1 MKFKLQLIYI
11 CVVCFLCSCSLDEI
25 YEQGKGSVSLKD
37 GLIEVPFS
45 ISVPGGVGMYTK
57 AMESDPDISTLH
69 LVVFDDNGYYVETQE
84 AEFTEDVTDHEHSN
98 EKKYVVNLTQTDQ
111 PRKIHIVANCPV
123 SQISY
128 GHEAEIMSNLYVEGN
143 ATAYWGR
150 IEVPHIMQ
158 TVDTDSDGRPDTYSD
173 ELLNLFRC
181 VALLRNFSQI
191 RVIDKAEPD
200 NFEMT
205 GFAVY
210 NTVDKGTVVPYNKS
224 TSSFQNFL
232 KVDGSSMTYNELIKA
247 NYDGHALSS
256 VTLKNTLIDKPVS
269 EGGDFYAPGAS
280 FYMYERKVSVNSADE
295 SSWKESPPHIII
307 KGKYNN
313 SSSETY
319 YKIDLVR
326 DVEEGGAIVKQYYN
340 ILRNFCYSFTIN
352 EIVDEGYS
360 SLELAMANP
369 AGNNLSTST
378 DTQGFTNLSDGLGR
392 IFVEYTDMTLVT
404 NNNVTL
410 KYKYIPNIETDEVH
424 NDRILVSG
432 ILDAENNPIG
442 PVFNSY
448 SIADD
453 DDADGWRTI
462 TFGVNQVES
471 IIKLQDVVLITTDN
485 SNLNRT
491 IKYTL
496 RNYFPMT
503 LECVPKKVV
512 SGSGQDVRVD
522 IKVPDDLTENLFPLS
537 FDIEAR
543 ELSLSPDATRNQLPV
558 TVSKSIIPGKET
570 VQTFHY
576 TKKVTFDEYSAYTT
590 SGGQTIIPTYFKTNK
605 SSSASEVHA
614 YNYYFRERVTN
625 NLTAKDNF
633 ENARYSFSDIKPS
646 SVGYGVGNTV
656 SFSFDMQSGLY
667 NREVTVT
674 FDGLEDQN
682 GNSTFKFTPT
692 KYNDITIS
700 GATLKTT
707 TPGGDVTVTID
718 ASEYATAV
726 HTITRIRH
734 DFTGEFNGL
743 RNVTS
748 SNRRFTFSFEIPEF
762 VANSGDN
769 MDIYITA
776 ERCTVS
782 AASAGSYSAG
792 KLTLTRAQY
801 DALSNKSVTLTL
813 DATDQAI
820 SSRSVSIT
828 LKSDGYN
835 DKQFD
840 GKMRQTATINKTFSA
855 GTLGDVSG
863 GSSSSVTCAVT
874 ITLDDNYKT
883 SSTSTVTRSGFIW
896 YTYSYSSFQ
905 ISNWTIEYTDTN
917 QQVTITLRY
926 NQNDYVGTCT
936 VQDLLNSG
944 NLNVNLTRNRQ

>member
-1 MKFKLQLIYI
+1 M
-11 CVVCFLCSCSLDEI
+11 
-25 YEQGKGSVSLKD
+25 KD

-45 ISVPGGVGMYTK
+45 ISVPGGVGMDTK
-57 AMESDPDISTLH
+57 AMEQSPDISNLH
-69 LVVFDDNGYYVETQE
+69 LVVFDDNGYYVETQK
-84 AEFTEDVTDHEHSN
+84 AVFTEDVTDHEHSN

-128 GHEAEIMSNLYVEGN
+128 GHEAEIMSNLYVEGD

-158 TVDTDSDGRPDTYSD
+158 TVDTDSDGRPDTYSN

-191 RVIDKAEPD
+191 RVIDKAD
-200 NFEMT
+200 NFEMR

-232 KVDGSSMTYNELIKA
+232 KFDGSSKTYTSMTYNELIAA

-269 EGGDFYAPGAS
+269 EGGDFYGPKES

-313 SSSETY
+313 SSSDTY

-352 EIVDEGYS
+352 QIADAGYS

-404 NNNVTL
+404 SNNVTL
-410 KYKYIPNIETDEVH
+410 KYKYIPKIENDDVH

-432 ILDAENNPIG
+432 ILDAEGNPIG
-442 PVFNSY
+442 PVFNDY

-453 DDADGWRTI
+453 DDDDGWRTI

-503 LECVPKKVV
+503 LECVPKTVV
-512 SGSGQDVRVD
+512 AGSGQDVRVD

-537 FDIEAR
+537 FDIEASK
-543 ELSLSPDATRNQLPV
+543 LSLSPDATRNQLPV

-576 TKKVTFDEYSAYTT
+576 TKKVTFDEYKACTK

-605 SSSASEVHA
+605 SSSESEVHA
-614 YNYYFRERVTN
+614 YNYYFRERGTN
-625 NLTAKDNF
+625 ALTAKDNF
-633 ENARYSFSDIKPS
+633 ENDKIVITIAPS
-646 SVGYGVGNTV
+646 AVIDLGTNRVNTLR
-656 SFSFDMQSGLY
+656 SISIGGAG
-667 NREVTVT
+667 TVT
-674 FDGLEDQN
+674 YEGV
-682 GNSTFKFTPT
+682 TFGERVEYNWYGQQTIYTIQFSKLVFT
-692 KYNDITIS
+692 
-700 GATLKTT
+700 
-707 TPGGDVTVTID
+707 
-718 ASEYATAV
+718 
-726 HTITRIRH
+726 
-734 DFTGEFNGL
+734 
-743 RNVTS
+743 
-748 SNRRFTFSFEIPEF
+748 
-762 VANSGDN
+762 
-769 MDIYITA
+769 
-776 ERCTVS
+776 
-782 AASAGSYSAG
+782 
-792 KLTLTRAQY
+792 
-801 DALSNKSVTLTL
+801 
-813 DATDQAI
+813 ATDI
-820 SSRSVSIT
+820 GTDI
-828 LKSDGYN
+828 N
-835 DKQFD
+835 DN
-840 GKMRQTATINKTFSA
+840 T
-855 GTLGDVSG
+855 
-863 GSSSSVTCAVT
+863 
-874 ITLDDNYKT
+874 
-883 SSTSTVTRSGFIW
+883 
-896 YTYSYSSFQ
+896 
-905 ISNWTIEYTDTN
+905 
-917 QQVTITLRY
+917 QVTIVTSNGQNGTQRTTTTTIGKLR
-926 NQNDYVGTCT
+926 
-936 VQDLLNSG
+936 G
-944 NLNVNLTRNRQ
+944 N

>member
-111 PRKIHIVANCPV
+111 PRKIHIVANCPI

-232 KVDGSSMTYNELIKA
+232 KADGSSMTYNELITA

-269 EGGDFYAPGAS
+269 DGGDFYGPGES

-313 SSSETY
+313 SSLETY

-352 EIVDEGYS
+352 EIADEGYS

-378 DTQGFTNLSDGLGR
+378 DTQGFTNLSDGMGR

-404 NNNVTL
+404 NDNVTL
-410 KYKYIPNIETDEVH
+410 KYKYIPKIENDEVD
-424 NDRILVSG
+424 NDKILVSG

-442 PVFNSY
+442 TVFNNYIRAS
-448 SIADD
+448 SDD
-453 DDADGWRTI
+453 TDGWRTI
-462 TFGVNQVES
+462 TFGVNQVKSTIE
-471 IIKLQDVVLITTDN
+471 LQDVVLITTDN

-503 LECVPKKVV
+503 LECMNKTVM

-537 FDIEAR
+537 FDIEASK
-543 ELSLSPDATRNQLPV
+543 LSLSPDATRNQLPV

-576 TKKVTFDEYSAYTT
+576 TKTVTFDEYSAYTT

-614 YNYYFRERVTN
+614 YNYYFRERGTN
-625 NLTAKDNF
+625 NRTAKDNF

-646 SVGYGVGNTV
+646 SVGYGEGNTV
-656 SFSFDMQSGLY
+656 SFSFDMQSGLDS
-667 NREVTVT
+667 REVTVT
-674 FDGLEDQN
+674 FDGLKDQE
-682 GNSTFKFTPT
+682 GNSTFKFTPRES
-692 KYNDITIS
+692 NDITIS
-700 GATLKTT
+700 GVTLKTT
-707 TPGGDVTVTID
+707 TPGGDITVKID

-734 DFTGEFNGL
+734 DFTGEFNGTL
-743 RNVTS
+743 NGEKGQPVEYT
-748 SNRRFTFSFEIPEF
+748 FEIPQEGYTPGMVVNVEFDGLEF
-762 VANSGDN
+762 VNGKPNDLWTDKGNGKWEYRPTNETYSETTIN
-769 MDIYITA
+769 LKTT
-776 ERCTVS
+776 E
-782 AASAGSYSAG
+782 AG
-792 KLTLTRAQY
+792 TRT
-801 DALSNKSVTLTL
+801 NSVTLSAEGFNTL
-813 DATDQAI
+813 PSEIEQRDKIVITIAPSAVIDLGTNNVNTLRSI
-820 SSRSVSIT
+820 SI
-828 LKSDGYN
+828 G
-835 DKQFD
+835 
-840 GKMRQTATINKTFSA
+840 GA
-855 GTLGDVSG
+855 GT
-863 GSSSSVTCAVT
+863 VTYEGVT
-874 ITLDDNYKT
+874 FDERVEDYWFWQQTIYTIQFSKLVFTGTDINDNT
-883 SSTSTVTRSGFIW
+883 
-896 YTYSYSSFQ
+896 
-905 ISNWTIEYTDTN
+905 
-917 QQVTITLRY
+917 QVTIVTSYGQNGTQRTTTTTIGELR
-926 NQNDYVGTCT
+926 
-936 VQDLLNSG
+936 G
-944 NLNVNLTRNRQ
+944 N

>member
-1 MKFKLQLIYI
+1 M
-11 CVVCFLCSCSLDEI
+11 
-25 YEQGKGSVSLKD
+25 KD

-232 KVDGSSMTYNELIKA
+232 KADGSSMTYNELITA

-269 EGGDFYAPGAS
+269 DGGDFYAPGAS
-280 FYMYERKVSVNSADE
+280 FYMYERKVSVNLGDE

-313 SSSETY
+313 SSLETY

-352 EIVDEGYS
+352 EIADEGYS

-378 DTQGFTNLSDGLGR
+378 DTQGFTNLSDGMGR

-404 NNNVTL
+404 NDNVTL
-410 KYKYIPNIETDEVH
+410 KYKYIPNIENDEVD
-424 NDRILVSG
+424 NDKILVSG

-442 PVFNSY
+442 TVFNNYIRAS
-448 SIADD
+448 SDD
-453 DDADGWRTI
+453 TDGWRTI
-462 TFGVNQVES
+462 TFGVNQVKSTIE
-471 IIKLQDVVLITTDN
+471 LQDVVLITTDN

-503 LECVPKKVV
+503 LECVYKRVV

-576 TKKVTFDEYSAYTT
+576 TKTVTFDEYSAYIT

-614 YNYYFRERVTN
+614 YNYYFRERGTN
-625 NLTAKDNF
+625 NRTAKDNF

-646 SVGYGVGNTV
+646 SVGYGEGNTV
-656 SFSFDMQSGLY
+656 TFSFDMQSGLDS
-667 NREVTVT
+667 REVTVT
-674 FDGLEDQN
+674 FDGLKDQE
-682 GNSTFKFTPT
+682 GNSTFKFTPRES
-692 KYNDITIS
+692 NDITIS
-700 GATLKTT
+700 GVTLKTT
-707 TPGGDVTVTID
+707 TPGGDITVKID

-734 DFTGEFNGL
+734 DFTGEFNGTL
-743 RNVTS
+743 NGEKGQPVEYT
-748 SNRRFTFSFEIPEF
+748 FEIPQEGYTPGMVVNVEFDGLEF
-762 VANSGDN
+762 VNGKPNDLWTDKGN
-769 MDIYITA
+769 GKWEYRPTN
-776 ERCTVS
+776 ET
-782 AASAGSYSAG
+782 YSETTINLKTTEAG
-792 KLTLTRAQY
+792 KRT
-801 DALSNKSVTLTL
+801 NSVTLSAEGFNTL
-813 DATDQAI
+813 
-820 SSRSVSIT
+820 SSEIEQG
-828 LKSDGYN
+828 LLIN
-835 DKQFD
+835 
-840 GKMRQTATINKTFSA
+840 NKTIKFTFDINHGSISQYVTSLT
-855 GTLGDVSG
+855 GITSSDNKTTISHGDM
-863 GSSSSVTCAVT
+863 SVERNDNTQPYTFEVT
-874 ITLDDNYKT
+874 IPNLTISNATETTNITFKIRCRRSNTRDYT
-883 SSTSTVTRSGFIW
+883 FTYTVTMSDLVELFNNNSIPSIHLG
-896 YTYSYSSFQ
+896 
-905 ISNWTIEYTDTN
+905 
-917 QQVTITLRY
+917 QQ
-926 NQNDYVGTCT
+926 
-936 VQDLLNSG
+936 
-944 NLNVNLTRNRQ
+944 

>member
-1 MKFKLQLIYI
+1 M
-11 CVVCFLCSCSLDEI
+11 
-25 YEQGKGSVSLKD
+25 KD

-111 PRKIHIVANCPV
+111 PRKIHIVANCPI

-232 KVDGSSMTYNELIKA
+232 KADGSSMTYNELITA

-269 EGGDFYAPGAS
+269 DGGDFYGPGES

-313 SSSETY
+313 SSLETY

-352 EIVDEGYS
+352 EIADEGYS

-378 DTQGFTNLSDGLGR
+378 DTQGFTNLSDGMGR

-404 NNNVTL
+404 NDNVTL
-410 KYKYIPNIETDEVH
+410 KYKYIPKIENDEVD
-424 NDRILVSG
+424 NDKILVSG

-442 PVFNSY
+442 TVFNNYIRAS
-448 SIADD
+448 SDD
-453 DDADGWRTI
+453 TDGWRTI
-462 TFGVNQVES
+462 TFGVNQVKSTIE
-471 IIKLQDVVLITTDN
+471 LQDVVLITTDN

-503 LECVPKKVV
+503 LECMNKTVM

-537 FDIEAR
+537 FDIEASK
-543 ELSLSPDATRNQLPV
+543 LSLSPDATRNQLPV

-576 TKKVTFDEYSAYTT
+576 TKTVTFDEYSAYTT

-614 YNYYFRERVTN
+614 YNYYFRERGTN
-625 NLTAKDNF
+625 ALTAKDNF
-633 ENARYSFSDIKPS
+633 EDNASYSFSDIKPS
-646 SVGYGVGNTV
+646 SVEYGEGNTV

-674 FDGLEDQN
+674 FDGLEDQK

-707 TPGGDVTVTID
+707 TPGGDITVKID

-835 DKQFD
+835 DKQLD
-840 GKMRQTATINKTFSA
+840 GKMRQTATINKTFNS
-855 GTLGDVSG
+855 GTLGNVTNGANNNWGVDCDVSISLEG
-863 GSSSSVTCAVT
+863 NDVYNAE
-874 ITLDDNYKT
+874 
-883 SSTSTVTRSGFIW
+883 STVTRSGRW
-896 YTYSYSSFQ
+896 NNYTYTYSEIV
-905 ISNWTIEYTDTN
+905 ISGWTIEYTDTN
-917 QQVTITLRY
+917 REVTITLSYRNY
-926 NQNDYVGTCT
+926 NYVGTCT
-936 VQDLLNSG
+936 VQDLLNGG
-944 NLNVNLTRNRQ
+944 NSNVTLTRKQ

>member
-1 MKFKLQLIYI
+1 M
-11 CVVCFLCSCSLDEI
+11 
-25 YEQGKGSVSLKD
+25 KD

-734 DFTGEFNGL
+734 DFTGEFNGTL
-743 RNVTS
+743 NGEKGQPVEYT
-748 SNRRFTFSFEIPEF
+748 FEIPQEGYTPGMVVNVEFDGLEF
-762 VANSGDN
+762 VNGKPNDLWTDKGNGKWEYRPTNETYSETTIN
-769 MDIYITA
+769 LKTT
-776 ERCTVS
+776 E
-782 AASAGSYSAG
+782 AG
-792 KLTLTRAQY
+792 TRT
-801 DALSNKSVTLTL
+801 NSVTLSAEGFNTL
-813 DATDQAI
+813 PSEIEQRDKIVITIAPSAVIDLGTNNVNTLRSI
-820 SSRSVSIT
+820 SI
-828 LKSDGYN
+828 G
-835 DKQFD
+835 
-840 GKMRQTATINKTFSA
+840 GA
-855 GTLGDVSG
+855 GT
-863 GSSSSVTCAVT
+863 VTYEGVT
-874 ITLDDNYKT
+874 FDERVEDYWFWQQTIYTIQFSKLVFTGTDINDNT
-883 SSTSTVTRSGFIW
+883 
-896 YTYSYSSFQ
+896 
-905 ISNWTIEYTDTN
+905 
-917 QQVTITLRY
+917 QVTIVTSYGQNGTQRTTTTTIGELR
-926 NQNDYVGTCT
+926 
-936 VQDLLNSG
+936 G
-944 NLNVNLTRNRQ
+944 N